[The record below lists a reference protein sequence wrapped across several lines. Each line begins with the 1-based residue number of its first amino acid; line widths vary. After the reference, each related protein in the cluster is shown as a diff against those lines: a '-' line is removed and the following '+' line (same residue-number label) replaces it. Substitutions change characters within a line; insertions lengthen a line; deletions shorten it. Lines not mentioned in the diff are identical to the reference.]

1 MRTLRRYRGFT
12 ILELLVVIAVMVLLA
27 GILITF
33 YGQARRSQGRY
44 RTMSNMRLI
53 YNGLRQYQL
62 DENGLPPFDPRAAEA
77 FHTYQTG
84 GALPLPGPATYYP
97 WYGLWALVET
107 RALESPIPLHDG
119 EAKRVCVQSTG
130 AADFATAGRMAPIED
145 AFFWCSYQT
154 WDPQASQ
161 GTGAWMYLPYRGDS
175 TTLGPVNYRRQGW
188 PYPDG
193 TGQSR
198 WMPLDSTVLLWSRWH
213 RDGKNP
219 VTPVLFMNGS
229 VQYKESFTQ
238 DASSPFIAENAP

>member
-1 MRTLRRYRGFT
+1 MRRRESGFT

-77 FHTYQTG
+77 IYAHQAS
-84 GALPLPGPATYYP
+84 GAAWPPGPQPFYH

-107 RALESPIPLHDG
+107 RALESPVALHDP
-119 EAKRVCVQSTG
+119 EAKRVCVQSQG
-130 AADFATAGRMAPIED
+130 ATDFPSAGKMAPIED

-154 WDPQASQ
+154 WDPEASQ
-161 GTGAWMYLPYRGDS
+161 GAGAWMYLPYRGDS
-175 TTLGPVNYRRQGW
+175 TTLGPVNYRRQAW
-188 PYPDG
+188 PYADG

-213 RDGKNP
+213 REGKNP
-219 VTPVLFMNGS
+219 VTPVLYMNGS

-238 DASSPFIAENAP
+238 DTDSAFIAESAP